1 VAPIVQRAIAMHRR
15 FRRFW
20 MTAMIGYGI
29 VVVLLAGGMI
39 LTADRFD
46 RVATTHVNRI
56 RTEENQ
62 ITHAERLRWMGEGIV
77 ATGRGYLISA
87 DPLFLTALEHALSNF
102 DGGIQALTHEASD
115 AKTVVLVAAIASD
128 AKAFRDRQELLVASM
143 KTDDVPMLA
152 RRFEAELV
160 PLQRT
165 LSASLDRLIDYKE
178 SAIDNVYKRVAYERT
193 RLRTSLHALLGVLV
207 LASIAIAAFIARA
220 LVRSYQKEQLALD
233 TSRKAVAARDEIMG
247 LVAHDLRNPLSAI
260 LMRAAL
266 IREGAENATITKHAA
281 GIESVVQRMDA
292 LIKTMLD
299 VATIESGHFTVKP
312 ERCNA
317 ASLVDTTVE
326 MFGGLADQKQI
337 KLDPELVAPNT
348 VVRAD
353 RDRVL
358 QVLQNLV
365 GNAIK
370 FTPPGG
376 RVSIAVEPERDG
388 VRFRIADDGPGIP
401 TENLASVFDRFWKRE
416 AGGTKGTGLG
426 LFIAKG
432 IVEAH
437 GGRIW
442 AESIPGDGAV
452 FSFTLPA
459 TGVEQSS
466 EARSASASA
475 ASERRLQAHGA

>member
-1 VAPIVQRAIAMHRR
+1 
-15 FRRFW
+15 
-20 MTAMIGYGI
+20 MIGYG
-29 VVVLLAGGMI
+29 VVVLLLAGGMI
-39 LTADRFD
+39 LTAYRFD
-46 RVATTHVNRI
+46 GIATSHVNRV

-62 ITHAERLRWMGEGIV
+62 ITYAERLRWTGEAIV
-77 ATGRGYLISA
+77 ASGRGYLIATDGS
-87 DPLFLTALEHALSNF
+87 FLRSLEHAQADF
-102 DGGIQALTHEASD
+102 DHGIHALTSEASD
-115 AKTVVLVAAIASD
+115 VKTIVLVSMIAHD

-143 KTDDVPMLA
+143 DTSDVPTLA

-160 PLQRT
+160 PLKRN

-178 SAIDNVYKRVAYERT
+178 IAIDGVYARVAYERA
-193 RLRTSLHALLGVLV
+193 RLLASLHLLLGVLV
-207 LASIAIAAFIARA
+207 LASIAIAAYIART
-220 LVRSYQKEQLALD
+220 LVRSYKQEQIALE

-260 LMRAAL
+260 LMRANL
-266 IREGAENATITKHAA
+266 IRENAESATIEKHAS
-281 GIESVVQRMDA
+281 GIESVVQRMGA

-312 ERCNA
+312 ERCEA
-317 ASLVDTTVE
+317 ANLVDATLE
-326 MFGGLADQKQI
+326 MFDGLAAKKQI
-337 KLDPELVAPNT
+337 KLESQLASPNT

-365 GNAIK
+365 GNALK
-370 FTPPGG
+370 FSPQDGH
-376 RVSIAVEPERDG
+376 VIVAVERERDG

-401 TENLASVFDRFWKRE
+401 TENLANVFDRYWKRE
-416 AGGTKGTGLG
+416 TGGAKGTGLG

-442 AESIPGDGAV
+442 VENVPGHGAA
-452 FSFTLPA
+452 FSFTLPGSL
-459 TGVEQSS
+459 TEPPT
-466 EARSASASA
+466 ARELP

>member
-1 VAPIVQRAIAMHRR
+1 
-15 FRRFW
+15 
-20 MTAMIGYGI
+20 MIGYGV

-39 LTADRFD
+39 LTAYRFD
-46 RVATTHVNRI
+46 GIATSHVNRI

-62 ITHAERLRWMGEGIV
+62 ITYAERLRWTGEAIV
-77 ATGRGYLISA
+77 ATGRGYLISSDA
-87 DPLFLTALEHALSNF
+87 SFLRGLEHAQTNF
-102 DGGIQALTHEASD
+102 DRGIHALTTEASD
-115 AKTVVLVAAIASD
+115 PTTIVLVSAIANN
-128 AKAFRDRQELLVASM
+128 AKAFRDRQELLVSS
-143 KTDDVPMLA
+143 TETNDGPTLA
-152 RRFEAELV
+152 GRFEAELV
-160 PLQRT
+160 PLQRS

-178 SAIDNVYKRVAYERT
+178 TAIDHVYGRVAYERA
-193 RLRTSLHALLGVLV
+193 RLLAWLHALLGVLV
-207 LASIAIAAFIARA
+207 VASIAIAAYIART
-220 LVRSYQKEQLALD
+220 LVRSYKQEQIALE

-266 IREGAENATITKHAA
+266 IREGAEDPMTAKHAA
-281 GIESVVQRMDA
+281 GIESVVHRMEA

-312 ERCNA
+312 ERCDA
-317 ASLVDTTVE
+317 ASLVDTTIE
-326 MFGGLADQKQI
+326 MFGGLAEQKRI
-337 KLDPELVAPNT
+337 RLDPELVAPNA
-348 VVRAD
+348 VIRAD

-376 RVSIAVEPERDG
+376 RVSIGVEPERDS

-401 TENLASVFDRFWKRE
+401 TENLPKVFDRFWKRE
-416 AGGTKGTGLG
+416 AGGTRGTGLG

-442 AESIPGDGAV
+442 VESIPGDGAV

-459 TGVEQSS
+459 AGVEQSS
-466 EARSASASA
+466 EARSAPEPA
-475 ASERRLQAHGA
+475 ASERRLHAHGA

>member
-1 VAPIVQRAIAMHRR
+1 
-15 FRRFW
+15 
-20 MTAMIGYGI
+20 MTAIIGYGV

-39 LTADRFD
+39 LMAYRFD
-46 RVATTHVNRI
+46 GIATSHVNRI

-62 ITHAERLRWMGEGIV
+62 ITYAERLRWTGEAIV
-77 ATGRGYLISA
+77 ATGRGYLISGDA
-87 DPLFLTALEHALSNF
+87 SFLRGLEHAQANF
-102 DGGIQALTHEASD
+102 DRGIHDLTSEASD
-115 AKTVVLVAAIASD
+115 TKAIMLVGAVAAD
-128 AKAFRDRQELLVASM
+128 AKAFRDRQELLVASIS
-143 KTDDVPMLA
+143 THDVPTLA

-160 PLQRT
+160 PLQRR
-165 LSASLDRLIDYKE
+165 LSASLDRLIEYKE
-178 SAIDNVYKRVAYERT
+178 TAIDDVYARVAYERA
-193 RLRTSLHALLGVLV
+193 RLLASLHALLGVLV
-207 LASIAIAAFIARA
+207 LASIAIAAYIART
-220 LVRSYQKEQLALD
+220 LVRSYRQEQLALA

-266 IREGAENATITKHAA
+266 IGESAENATIKKHAA
-281 GIESVVQRMDA
+281 GIESVVQRMEA
-292 LIKTMLD
+292 LIKSMLD

-312 ERCNA
+312 ERCDP
-317 ASLVDTTVE
+317 ASLIDTTLE
-326 MFGGLADQKQI
+326 MFDGLASAKQI
-337 KLDPELVAPNT
+337 KLESERIPPNT

-370 FTPPGG
+370 FSPHGG
-376 RVSIAVEPERDG
+376 RVVVSVEHERDG

-401 TENLASVFDRFWKRE
+401 TENLACVFDRFWKRE
-416 AGGTKGTGLG
+416 TGGAKGTGLG

-442 AESIPGDGAV
+442 AENVPGHGAAFV
-452 FSFTLPA
+452 FTLP
-459 TGVEQSS
+459 GVAEP
-466 EARSASASA
+466 RSVHELP
-475 ASERRLQAHGA
+475 ASERHLHAHGV

>member
-1 VAPIVQRAIAMHRR
+1 
-15 FRRFW
+15 
-20 MTAMIGYGI
+20 MTAMIGYG
-29 VVVLLAGGMI
+29 VVVLLLAGGMI
-39 LTADRFD
+39 LTAYRFD
-46 RVATTHVNRI
+46 GIATSHVNRI

-62 ITHAERLRWMGEGIV
+62 ITYAERLRWTGEAIV

-87 DPLFLTALEHALSNF
+87 DAAFLRSLEHAQENF
-102 DGGIQALTHEASD
+102 DHGIHALTSEASET
-115 AKTVVLVAAIASD
+115 KTIVLVSEIAQD
-128 AKAFRDRQELLVASM
+128 ARAFRDRQDLLVASM
-143 KTDDVPMLA
+143 QTTDVPTLA

-160 PLQRT
+160 PLQRN

-178 SAIDNVYKRVAYERT
+178 TAIDNVYARVAYERSKLLT
-193 RLRTSLHALLGVLV
+193 YLHALLAVLV
-207 LASIAIAAFIARA
+207 LASIAIAAYIART
-220 LVRSYQKEQLALD
+220 LGRSYKQEQIALE

-247 LVAHDLRNPLSAI
+247 IVAHDLRNPLSAI
-260 LMRAAL
+260 LMRATL
-266 IREGAENATITKHAA
+266 IGEGAQDPTTKRYAN

-312 ERCNA
+312 EPCDAKN
-317 ASLVDTTVE
+317 LIDTTVE
-326 MFGGLADQKQI
+326 MFGALAETKEI
-337 KLDPELVAPNT
+337 TLDPEPVVPNT

-370 FTPPGG
+370 FSPRGG
-376 RVSIAVEPERDG
+376 RINLAVERERDG
-388 VRFRIADDGPGIP
+388 VRFRVADDGPGIP
-401 TENLASVFDRFWKRE
+401 TENLASVFGRFWKRE
-416 AGGTKGTGLG
+416 TAGTKGTGLG

-442 AESIPGDGAV
+442 AENVPGHGAA
-452 FSFTLPA
+452 FCFTLP
-459 TGVEQSS
+459 GVVVEQSS
-466 EARSASASA
+466 EPWSSPGA
-475 ASERRLQAHGA
+475 ASERHLQAHGV